1 MKAIVQHV
9 YGGPEVLGLEE
20 VPSPTPGDGEVLVSV
35 RAASVN
41 AGDWHLMRADP
52 FFLRLMYGGLLRP
65 KHRTPGSDVAG
76 IVEAVG
82 PGVNEFVPGDDV
94 FGELS
99 EHGFGAFAEY
109 ACAPADA
116 FAPMPA
122 GATYEQAAAVPV
134 AGLAALQALRDDGEV
149 EPGDRV
155 LVNGASGG
163 VGTFAVQI
171 AKHFGA
177 EVTGVCS
184 TRNVDLVRS
193 LGADRVVD
201 YTREDVTERDEP
213 YDLILDAAAFRSPLA
228 YRPILASGGA
238 YVLVGGSTARLFQ
251 TMLLG
256 PWVRRSEI
264 RMTVHMSKPN
274 RDDLGVLK
282 GLVEGGAVAPVLDRS
297 YPLAEVPDAIRR
309 LEARRVSGKVVISV

>member
-1 MKAIVQHV
+1 MKAVLRHA
-9 YGGPEVLGLEE
+9 YGSPDVLQLGEA
-20 VPSPTPGDGEVLVSV
+20 PTPTPEAGEVRVRV

-65 KHRTPGSDVAG
+65 KHQVLGSDVAG
-76 IVEAVG
+76 TVETVG
-82 PGVNEFVPGDDV
+82 SDVTGLRPGDDV
-94 FGELS
+94 FGDLS

-116 FAPMPA
+116 FSPMPA

-134 AGLAALQALRDDGEV
+134 AGLAALQALRDDGGV
-149 EPGDRV
+149 GPGDRV

-201 YTREDVTERDEP
+201 YTREEVTQGGER
-213 YDLILDAAAFRSPLA
+213 YDLVLDAAAFRSPLA
-228 YRPILASGGA
+228 FRPLLAPGGA
-238 YVLVGGSTARLFQ
+238 YVLIGGSTARLFQ
-251 TMLLG
+251 AMLLG
-256 PWVRRSEI
+256 PWMRRSGI
-264 RMTVHMSKPN
+264 RMAVHMSKPN

-282 GLVEGGAVAPVLDRS
+282 GFVESGAVTPAVDRT

-309 LEARRVSGKVVISV
+309 LEARRVSGKVVIAM

>member
-1 MKAIVQHV
+1 MNAIVQHA
-9 YGGPEVLGLEE
+9 YGSPDVLQLAE
-20 VPSPTPGDGEVLVSV
+20 VPTPTPGDGEVLVRV

-52 FFLRLMYGGLLRP
+52 FFLRLMYGGLLHP
-65 KHRTPGSDVAG
+65 KHQILGSDVAG
-76 IVEAVG
+76 TVEAVG
-82 PGVNEFVPGDDV
+82 PGVTAFEPGDDV
-94 FGELS
+94 FGDVS
-99 EHGFGAFAEY
+99 GYGFGAFAEY
-109 ACAPADA
+109 VAAPTDA
-116 FAPMPA
+116 FVPLPA
-122 GATYEQAAAVPV
+122 GAMYEQAAAVPV
-134 AGLAALQALRDDGEV
+134 AGLAALQALRDDVGV
-149 EPGDRV
+149 GPGDRV

-201 YTREDVTERDEP
+201 YTRADVTGRDER
-213 YDLILDAAAFRSPLA
+213 YDLVLDAAAFRSPLA
-228 YRPILASGGA
+228 YRPLLAPGGA
-238 YVLVGGSTARLFQ
+238 YVLIGGSTARFFQ

-256 PWVRRSEI
+256 PWVRRHGI
-264 RMTVHMSKPN
+264 RMAVHVSKPN
-274 RDDLGVLK
+274 RDDLAVLK
-282 GLVEGGAVAPVLDRS
+282 GLVERGAVTPAIDRT

-309 LEARRVSGKVVISV
+309 LEARRVRGKVVISV

>member
-9 YGGPEVLGLEE
+9 YGGPDVLGLEE
-20 VPSPTPGDGEVLVSV
+20 VPSPTPGAGEVLVRV

-76 IVEAVG
+76 TVEAVG
-82 PGVNEFVPGDDV
+82 PGVTEFVQGDDV

-109 ACAPADA
+109 VVAPTDA

-134 AGLAALQALRDDGEV
+134 AGLAALQALRDDGELG
-149 EPGDRV
+149 PGDRV

-193 LGADRVVD
+193 LGADHVVD
-201 YTREDVTERDEP
+201 YTREDVTERDER
-213 YDLILDAAAFRSPLA
+213 YDLVLDAAAFRSPLA
-228 YRPILASGGA
+228 YRPLLAPGGA
-238 YVLVGGSTARLFQ
+238 YVLIGGSTARLFQ

-256 PWVRRSEI
+256 PWVRRSGI
-264 RMTVHMSKPN
+264 RMAVHMSKPN
-274 RDDLGVLK
+274 RDDLAVLK
-282 GLVEGGAVAPVLDRS
+282 GLVERGAVTPAVDRT

>member
-1 MKAIVQHV
+1 MNAIVQHA
-9 YGGPEVLGLEE
+9 YGSPDVLQLAE
-20 VPSPTPGDGEVLVSV
+20 VPTPTPGDGEVLVRV

-65 KHRTPGSDVAG
+65 KHQKLGSDVAG
-76 IVEAVG
+76 TVEAVG
-82 PGVNEFVPGDDV
+82 PGVTAFEPGDDV
-94 FGELS
+94 FGDVS
-99 EHGFGAFAEY
+99 GYGFGAFAEY
-109 ACAPADA
+109 VAAPTDA
-116 FAPMPA
+116 FVPLPA
-122 GATYEQAAAVPV
+122 GAMYEQAAAVPV
-134 AGLAALQALRDDGEV
+134 AGLAALQALRDDGGV
-149 EPGDRV
+149 GPGDRV

-201 YTREDVTERDEP
+201 YTRADVTGRDER
-213 YDLILDAAAFRSPLA
+213 YDLVLDAAAFRSPLA
-228 YRPILASGGA
+228 YRPLLAPGGA
-238 YVLVGGSTARLFQ
+238 YVLIGGSTARFFQ

-256 PWVRRSEI
+256 PWVRRHGI
-264 RMTVHMSKPN
+264 RMAVHVSKPN
-274 RDDLGVLK
+274 RDDLAVLK
-282 GLVEGGAVAPVLDRS
+282 GLVERGAVTPAIDRT

-309 LEARRVSGKVVISV
+309 LEARRVRGKVVISV

>member
-1 MKAIVQHV
+1 MPRA
-9 YGGPEVLGLEE
+9 
-20 VPSPTPGDGEVLVSV
+20 GEVLVRV

-65 KHRTPGSDVAG
+65 KVRTLGSDVAG
-76 IVEAVG
+76 TVEAIG
-82 PGVNEFVPGDDV
+82 AGVTAFEPGDDV
-94 FGELS
+94 FGDLS
-99 EHGFGAFAEY
+99 GHGFGAFAEY
-109 ACAPADA
+109 ACAPAAA
-116 FAPMPA
+116 FGSMPA

-149 EPGDRV
+149 GPGDRV

-163 VGTFAVQI
+163 VGTFAVQL

-201 YTREDVTERDEP
+201 YTREDVTERDER
-213 YDLILDAAAFRSPLA
+213 YDLVLDAAAFRSPLA
-228 YRPILASGGA
+228 YRPLLAPGGA

-256 PWVRRSEI
+256 PWVRRFSI
-264 RMTVHMSKPN
+264 RMAVHMSKPN

-282 GLVEGGAVAPVLDRS
+282 GLVERGAVTPAVDRT

-309 LEARRVSGKVVISV
+309 LETRRVSGKVVISL